1 VNLLNEAQEQQL
13 KEISKYL
20 LQVREEKGIRIEEVA
35 AKTNIRLYFLQAL
48 DKGKFSELPEPV
60 YVQGFIRRYAD
71 ILGLDGQ
78 ALAKSFNT
86 TTAPVTQEYHH
97 EETEYVEKRQNI
109 RIPLFVPFIML
120 IAGAAIALVHVLN
133 PKLISQ
139 SFAKQDSAATQP
151 IQTKPSPLTVAP
163 PAATNSTLTNSQNS
177 TPSPTTA
184 ALSNSPTAT
193 PSPITTPL
201 NSPTATP
208 SPTPSAANNPNA
220 PVAVTLE
227 LQGNSWLQVKTDGKT
242 EFIGELKKGD
252 RKTWTAKKQLTIRS
266 GNAGAVLI
274 SVNDKPAQI
283 LGGTGL
289 VKEVTYTPGQ

>member
-1 VNLLNEAQEQQL
+1 MNLLNEAQEQQL

-20 LQVREEKGIRIEEVA
+20 LQVRQEKGIRIEEVA

-48 DKGKFSELPEPV
+48 DAGKFSELPEPV

-86 TTAPVTQEYHH
+86 TVPVTQEFHH
-97 EETEYVEKRQNI
+97 EVTEYINKRPNI
-109 RIPLFVPFIML
+109 RIPLFVPLILL
-120 IAGAAIALVHVLN
+120 IAGAAIAVVYAFN
-133 PKLISQ
+133 PKLITQ
-139 SFAKQDSAATQP
+139 SFAKQNSAATAP
-151 IQTKPSPLTVAP
+151 IQADPSPLTVTP
-163 PAATNSTLTNSQNS
+163 PTATTNSTLTNSQNS

-184 ALSNSPTAT
+184 AVNSPTAPT
-193 PSPITTPL
+193 
-201 NSPTATP
+201 TATP
-208 SPTPSAANNPNA
+208 SAENNPNA

-227 LQGNSWLQVKTDGKT
+227 LQGNSWLQVKADGKT
-242 EFIGELKKGD
+242 EFIGELSKGD
-252 RKTWTAKKQLTIRS
+252 RRTWTAKKQLTIRS

-274 SVNDKPAQI
+274 SVNKKPAQI

-289 VKEVTYTPGQ
+289 VKEVTYTSGQ

>member
-1 VNLLNEAQEQQL
+1 MNLLNEAQEQQL

-20 LQVREEKGIRIEEVA
+20 LQVREKKGIRIEEVA

-48 DKGKFSELPEPV
+48 DEGKFSELPEPV

-78 ALAKSFNT
+78 ALAKSFNA
-86 TTAPVTQEYHH
+86 TTAPVTPEYHQ
-97 EETEYVEKRQNI
+97 ETEHIEKRPNI
-109 RIPLFVPFIML
+109 RIPLFVPFILL

-133 PKLISQ
+133 PKLITQ
-139 SFAKQDSAATQP
+139 SFAKQDSAATKP
-151 IQTKPSPLTVAP
+151 IQTEPSPLTVAP
-163 PAATNSTLTNSQNS
+163 PAATTGSTVTNSQNS
-177 TPSPTTA
+177 TP
-184 ALSNSPTAT
+184 L
-193 PSPITTPL
+193 
-201 NSPTATP
+201 
-208 SPTPSAANNPNA
+208 PTPSAGNNRNA

-227 LQGNSWLQVKTDGKT
+227 LQGNSWLQVTADGKT
-242 EFIGELKKGD
+242 EFIGELTKGD

-274 SVNDKPAQI
+274 SVNKKPPQI
-283 LGGTGL
+283 LGATGL